1 LTHVFLEPV
10 SCLAIACGNAFI
22 PESDKEEHMEDRIM
36 LGPVHHFALRVT
48 NLDRSITFYQKLFGF
63 QLVVELPDVTILS
76 NGTLI
81 LGLRG
86 QQDAERNDRFDEFRV
101 GLDHISFSV
110 GSRDDLER
118 AIQILD
124 QYGVAH
130 GELEDMGRDFGLYVL
145 ACRDPDNIQLELT
158 AAYS

>member
-1 LTHVFLEPV
+1 MGDNIT
-10 SCLAIACGNAFI
+10 
-22 PESDKEEHMEDRIM
+22 

-48 NLDRSITFYQKLFGF
+48 NLARSVAFYQKLFGF

-86 QQDAERNDRFDEFRV
+86 QQDTGSGDRFDEFRV

-110 GSRDDLER
+110 GRRDDLER
-118 AIQILD
+118 AVVILD
-124 QYGVAH
+124 QQDVAH
-130 GELEDMGRDFGLYVL
+130 GEIEDMGRDFGLYVL